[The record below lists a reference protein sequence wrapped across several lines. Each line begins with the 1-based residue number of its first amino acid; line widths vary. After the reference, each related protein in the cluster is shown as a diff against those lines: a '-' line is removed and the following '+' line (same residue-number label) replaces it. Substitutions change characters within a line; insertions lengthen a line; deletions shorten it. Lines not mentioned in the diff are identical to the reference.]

1 MMRRE
6 EKKTETV
13 QRCTSVQKTFV
24 YCVGAMLKK
33 KKRNTLCSQPF
44 SPDMVCFDAIQHSTV
59 VSSSIPVQGR
69 NLLANQSPVLARQ
82 HFLL

>member
-24 YCVGAMLKK
+24 YCVGVMLKK
-33 KKRNTLCSQPF
+33 KEEEHFVFP
-44 SPDMVCFDAIQHSTV
+44 A
-59 VSSSIPVQGR
+59 
-69 NLLANQSPVLARQ
+69 LLT
-82 HFLL
+82 